1 VSALIARPG
10 TVDPGART
18 LGGLVAACAVALM
31 VMPVFSTF
39 GELLTNAALATGLD
53 AALGSWIA
61 PVEARLVHGAL
72 TLFGLRAYPD
82 GSLLSVTDGARAT
95 TIYIS
100 WNCVGWQT
108 VAFLALSLTTGLQGD
123 YTWRSRTEAA
133 VLGILGVLLLNVG
146 RITVVALVAFQFG
159 PRPAAIVHDYG
170 SVLLTVAFLF
180 AFWSFAY
187 NAILEPRVTG
197 S

>member
-1 VSALIARPG
+1 MSALVAHRSPP
-10 TVDPGART
+10 DPRMRT
-18 LGGLVAACAVALM
+18 LGGLVAAAAVALM

-39 GELLTNAALATGLD
+39 GELLTNVALATGLD

-72 TLFGLRAYPD
+72 ALVGLRAYPD
-82 GSLLSVTDGARAT
+82 GSLLSISDGARSV

-108 VAFLALSLTTGLQGD
+108 VAFLALSLATGLQGE
-123 YTWRSRTEAA
+123 YTWRSRAEAA
-133 VLGILGVLLLNVG
+133 VLGILGVLLLNIG
-146 RITVVALVAFQFG
+146 RITAVALVAFWSG
-159 PRPAAIVHDYG
+159 PLAAAIVHDYG

-180 AFWSFAY
+180 AFWAFAY